1 MPRTGLKIAFVSIV
15 TAAVGLLAMPV
26 RAATPQQI
34 EQSISDGLAWLAT
47 QQNANG
53 SFGSYYPIGE
63 TGLAV
68 WKLCDR
74 ARELGMDP
82 LSTGYVY
89 HTKVQDG
96 LNYLFGQAT
105 VVALSAVDGNLDG
118 QAVLWGGDSTYL
130 NALSLSAIAACQNR
144 DTLVTVSGPLNG
156 WTHSHVAQDALDWL
170 LYGQG
175 DGGCAEGGW
184 GYAANFTNWSDQS
197 NTGYVTFGLKL
208 ASDPPPYG
216 FGLTIPAIYRTRLN
230 TYIGAV
236 QDPVDGSADG
246 YDGGSWYEPCG
257 PYKWVNI
264 LKTGHLLAEMAL
276 VGDTSAAQRV
286 KNAITYIQNHW
297 NSTGP
302 QPEFTSTS
310 LGWKDS
316 YQAMFT
322 MMKGLTLMGINT
334 LNVGGSIDWFDQVS
348 TQIVTTQNANGSWP
362 LTFYEGGDASQ
373 ILTTAWALL
382 VLEKAVG
389 KAPTQQATQA
399 PAMSAVSLFV
409 LAGLLTVGGVW
420 VIRRRASRARVRAHV
435 G

>member
-1 MPRTGLKIAFVSIV
+1 MLRMELKRTLMSFVA
-15 TAAVGLLAMPV
+15 AAVGLLAVPV
-26 RAATPQQI
+26 QAATPQQI
-34 EQSISDGLAWLAT
+34 EQSISNGLAWLAT

-53 SFGSYYPIGE
+53 SFGSYFTVGE

-74 ARELGMDP
+74 ARELGVDP

-89 HTKVQDG
+89 HTNVQNG
-96 LNYLFGQAT
+96 LNYLFAQAA
-105 VVALSAVDGNLDG
+105 VVPLSAVDGNLDG
-118 QAVLWGGDSTYL
+118 QAVNWGGDSTYY

-175 DGGCAEGGW
+175 DSGCAEGGW
-184 GYAANFTNWSDQS
+184 GYSANYTNWSDQS

-216 FGLTIPAIYRTRLN
+216 FGLTVPAIYRTRLN

-236 QDPVDGSADG
+236 QDPVDGSADA
-246 YDGGSWYEPCG
+246 YDGGSWYEPCSSD
-257 PYKWVNI
+257 KWVNI

-276 VGDTSAAQRV
+276 AGDTSAAQRV
-286 KNAITYIQNHW
+286 KNAITYIQSHW

-302 QPEFTSTS
+302 QPEFPYTS
-310 LGWKDS
+310 LGWKDD

-322 MMKGLTLMGINT
+322 MMKGLTLMGITT
-334 LNVGGSIDWFDQVS
+334 LSVGGSSIDWFDQVS
-348 TQIVTTQNANGSWP
+348 TQIVSTQNANGSWP
-362 LTFYEGGDASQ
+362 LTSYEGGEDSQ

-382 VLEKAVG
+382 ILEKAVG
-389 KAPTQQATQA
+389 KAPAQRATQA
-399 PAMSAVSLFV
+399 PAMSAVGLFV
-409 LAGLLTVGGVW
+409 LAGLLTAGGIGV
-420 VIRRRASRARVRAHV
+420 VRRRVSRARARLT
-435 G
+435 